1 LFGSSNALLLNS
13 SCDGDGRPCV
23 ATSDGKKR
31 NGGSECKW
39 EGRRWGRRVG
49 RSSQKK
55 NWVQGLWDK
64 KKEAREKKK
73 KRTRKKK
80 HEGKKKAQKK
90 KLLTN

>member
-13 SCDGDGRPCV
+13 SCDDDGRPCV
-23 ATSDGKKR
+23 ATSDGEKC

-64 KKEAREKKK
+64 KKEAREKKTK
-73 KRTRKKK
+73 KD
-80 HEGKKKAQKK
+80 EEKKKAQKK